1 VSEARYGMHGFARQ
15 FDGGRR
21 VSVKATLGSL
31 VAANMLI
38 QDSSQSSRDVKVVF
52 RHRLTGR

>member
-1 VSEARYGMHGFARQ
+1 MHGFARQ

-31 VAANMLI
+31 DALVAANMLI

-52 RHRLTGR
+52 SIASLGAKTWI

>member
-1 VSEARYGMHGFARQ
+1 MRGFARQ

-52 RHRLTGR
+52 SIASLGAKTWI